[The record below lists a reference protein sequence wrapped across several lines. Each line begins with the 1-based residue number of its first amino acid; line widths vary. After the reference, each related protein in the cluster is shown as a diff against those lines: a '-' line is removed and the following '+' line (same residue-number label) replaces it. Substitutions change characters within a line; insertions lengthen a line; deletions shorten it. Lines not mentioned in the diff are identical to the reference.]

1 MQLLILYTNID
12 MLYYTTSPYMY
23 SICNL
28 IDPLK
33 SILLPSYNPPTCR
46 LSRELDMIVIVP
58 IVVHELNGP

>member
-1 MQLLILYTNID
+1 MQLLIFYTNID

-28 IDPLK
+28 IYRLK
-33 SILLPSYNPPTCR
+33 SILLPSYNPTTCR
-46 LSRELDMIVIVP
+46 LSRELDMIVIVH

>member
-1 MQLLILYTNID
+1 MQLPILHTNID
-12 MLYYTTSPYMY
+12 MLYYITSPYMY

-28 IDPLK
+28 VDRLK
-33 SILLPSYNPPTCR
+33 SILLPSYNPTTCR